1 MNTTQ
6 KIIKYLAIAFAVFLI
21 VTIISAIL
29 TGLYALS
36 NVLGLRNDN
45 ETIGEMKTIEIEE
58 SQITTLDIDVA
69 FTNLIIKIDDSF
81 KIETNNNNINYNQDN
96 QNIQITEKAHK
107 WFERNYNGDLILYIP
122 ETIEFEKVKINAG
135 AGKINIENLNTE
147 ELELELGAGET
158 EIKTL
163 NVTRDCNID
172 GGAGKFSI
180 LSGNINNLDLDIGMG
195 ETNLTAKLKEKSDI
209 DAGVGNVNITLLGN
223 KEDYK
228 IDIDKGLGNINID
241 EDSFDVDGTYG
252 TGENFIKVDGGVG
265 NIKVDFE

>member
-180 LSGNINNLDLDIGMG
+180 LSGNINNLDLDIGLW
-195 ETNLTAKLKEKSDI
+195 ETNLTAKLKGKSDI

-252 TGENFIKVDGGVG
+252 TGETFIKVDGGVG

>member
-107 WFERNYNGDLILYIP
+107 WFERNYNGDLNLYIP
-122 ETIEFEKVKINAG
+122 ETIEFEKVKINEG
-135 AGKINIENLNTE
+135 AGKINIE
-147 ELELELGAGET
+147 
-158 EIKTL
+158 KQ
-163 NVTRDCNID
+163 
-172 GGAGKFSI
+172 
-180 LSGNINNLDLDIGMG
+180 
-195 ETNLTAKLKEKSDI
+195 KE
-209 DAGVGNVNITLLGN
+209 V
-223 KEDYK
+223 
-228 IDIDKGLGNINID
+228 
-241 EDSFDVDGTYG
+241 
-252 TGENFIKVDGGVG
+252 
-265 NIKVDFE
+265 

>member
-122 ETIEFEKVKINAG
+122 ETIEFEKVKI
-135 AGKINIENLNTE
+135 IITSDTE
-147 ELELELGAGET
+147 EYISKNIFYTAITRARKYLEIYWDPEVPKVLFNNMIEESKSSINDISIFKRLIGEKK
-158 EIKTL
+158 I
-163 NVTRDCNID
+163 
-172 GGAGKFSI
+172 SI
-180 LSGNINNLDLDIGMG
+180 
-195 ETNLTAKLKEKSDI
+195 
-209 DAGVGNVNITLLGN
+209 
-223 KEDYK
+223 
-228 IDIDKGLGNINID
+228 
-241 EDSFDVDGTYG
+241 
-252 TGENFIKVDGGVG
+252 
-265 NIKVDFE
+265 